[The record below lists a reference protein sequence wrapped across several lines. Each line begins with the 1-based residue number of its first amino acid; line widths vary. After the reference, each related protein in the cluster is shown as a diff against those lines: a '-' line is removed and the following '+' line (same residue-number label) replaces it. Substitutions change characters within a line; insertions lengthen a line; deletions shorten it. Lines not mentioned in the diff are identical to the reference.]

1 MMPAQWKAA
10 TEVKVV
16 CALLLGLPLAYLAL
30 AGILM
35 FAPYSSART
44 FLLPGTSLVL
54 GGLVVAGLVLR
65 MSSAR
70 FAGFGVS
77 FLFALLHALSLLAAE
92 LFWVKIVSGILFAG
106 YVYTAVLLNSMP
118 VKRHLLGATNET

>member
-1 MMPAQWKAA
+1 MTDKWKAS

-16 CALLLGLPLAYLAL
+16 CALLLGLGLAYVGMA
-30 AGILM
+30 AVLM

-44 FLLPGTSLVL
+44 FLLPGTSVVL
-54 GGLVVAGLVLR
+54 GGLVVAGLVLKMR
-65 MSSAR
+65 SAR

-77 FLFALLHALSLLAAE
+77 FLFALLHALSMLAAE

-106 YVYTAVLLNSMP
+106 YIYTAVLLNSMP
-118 VKRHLLGATNET
+118 VKRHLLGATNDA

>member
-1 MMPAQWKAA
+1 MIPNKWKAA

-16 CALLLGLPLAYLAL
+16 CALMLGLGLAYVGMAV
-30 AGILM
+30 ILM

-44 FLLPGTSLVL
+44 FLLPGTSVVL

-70 FAGFGVS
+70 FAGFAVS
-77 FLFALLHALSLLAAE
+77 FLFALLHALSMLAAE
-92 LFWVKIVSGILFAG
+92 LFWVKIVSGLLFAG
-106 YVYTAVLLNSMP
+106 YIYSAVLLNSMP
-118 VKRHLLGATNET
+118 VKRHLLGATNDA

>member
-1 MMPAQWKAA
+1 VILGKWKVA

-16 CALLLGLPLAYLAL
+16 CALLVGLGLAYVGM

-44 FLLPGTSLVL
+44 FLLPGTSLLL

-77 FLFALLHALSLLAAE
+77 FLFALLHALSMLAAE

-106 YVYTAVLLNSMP
+106 YIYAAVLLNSMP
-118 VKRHLLGATNET
+118 VKRYLLGATNDA

>member
-1 MMPAQWKAA
+1 MILAKWKAS

-16 CALLLGLPLAYLAL
+16 CALLLGLALAYIAM
-30 AGILM
+30 AAILM
-35 FAPYSSART
+35 FAPYSTART

-54 GGLVVAGLVLR
+54 GGLVVAGLVLK

-77 FLFALLHALSLLAAE
+77 FLFGLLHALSMLAAE
-92 LFWVKIVSGILFAG
+92 LFWVKIVSGLLFAG
-106 YVYTAVLLNSMP
+106 YIYTAVLLNSMP
-118 VKRHLLGATNET
+118 VKRHLLGATNDA

>member
-1 MMPAQWKAA
+1 MIPNKWKAS

-16 CALLLGLPLAYLAL
+16 CAMLLGLGAAYVGMA
-30 AGILM
+30 AILM
-35 FAPYSSART
+35 FAPYSTART
-44 FLLPGTSLVL
+44 FLLPGTSVVL

-65 MSSAR
+65 MRSAR

-77 FLFALLHALSLLAAE
+77 FLFALLHALSMLAAE

-106 YVYTAVLLNSMP
+106 YIYTAVLLNSMP
-118 VKRHLLGATNET
+118 VKRHLLGATNDA

>member
-1 MMPAQWKAA
+1 MIMDKWKAA

-16 CALLLGLPLAYLAL
+16 CALMLGLGLAYVGMAV
-30 AGILM
+30 ILM

-44 FLLPGTSLVL
+44 FLLPGTSVVL

-70 FAGFGVS
+70 FAGFVVS
-77 FLFALLHALSLLAAE
+77 FLFALLHALSMLAAE
-92 LFWVKIVSGILFAG
+92 LFWVKIVSGLLFAG
-106 YVYTAVLLNSMP
+106 YIYAAVLLNSMP
-118 VKRHLLGATNET
+118 VKRHLLGATNDA

>member
-1 MMPAQWKAA
+1 MIMDKWKAA

-16 CALLLGLPLAYLAL
+16 CALLLGLGLGYIGMAV
-30 AGILM
+30 ILM
-35 FAPYSSART
+35 FAPYSTART
-44 FLLPGTSLVL
+44 FLLPVTSLVL

-77 FLFALLHALSLLAAE
+77 FLFALLHALSMLAAE
-92 LFWVKIVSGILFAG
+92 LFWVKIVSGLFFAG
-106 YVYTAVLLNSMP
+106 YIYAAVLLNSMP
-118 VKRHLLGATNET
+118 VKRHLLGATNDA

>member
-1 MMPAQWKAA
+1 MMPSKWKAA

-16 CALLLGLPLAYLAL
+16 CALLIGLALAYLAM

-44 FLLPGTSLVL
+44 FLLPATSLVL
-54 GGLVVAGLVLR
+54 GGLVVAGLVLK

-77 FLFALLHALSLLAAE
+77 FLFALLHALSMLAAE
-92 LFWVKIVSGILFAG
+92 LFWVKIVSGLLFAG
-106 YVYTAVLLNSMP
+106 YVYAAVLLNSMP
-118 VKRHLLGATNET
+118 VKRHLLGATNDA